1 MAKGN
6 ALIVVPAFNEAE
18 RITSVIQGIKKNL
31 PGADILVVNDGSTDN
46 TAAVASKEGVA
57 VINLPFNLGVG
68 AALQTGFKYA
78 VSHSYQVVIQM
89 DADGQHDAVYLPQ
102 FLQALEEAGA
112 DLVIGSRFLLP
123 GKFPGSW
130 TRLAGIKIFSFL
142 VLLATGKKLTDPTS
156 GYRAMRRNIV
166 AFFCQDFFPQDY
178 PDADLLIA
186 TCRAGYKVVEI
197 PVVMKKRLS
206 GQSLHAGL
214 RPLYYIYKMFLSIFV
229 TILRRGAGR

>member
-1 MAKGN
+1 MGKGN
-6 ALIVVPAFNEAE
+6 PLIIVPAFNEAE
-18 RITSVIQGIKKNL
+18 RITSVLQGIKKNL
-31 PGADILVVNDGSTDN
+31 AGADILVVNDGSTDN
-46 TAAVASKEGVA
+46 TAAVASKEGVM

-78 VSHSYQVVIQM
+78 VCHGYQVVIQM
-89 DADGQHDAVYLPQ
+89 DADGQHDPVYLLQ
-102 FLQALEEAGA
+102 FLQALEESGA

-130 TRLAGIKIFSFL
+130 IRLAGIKIFSFL

-156 GYRAMRRNIV
+156 GYRAMRRDILE
-166 AFFCQDFFPQDY
+166 FFCRDFFPQDY

-186 TCRAGYKVVEI
+186 ICRAGYKVLEI
-197 PVVMKKRLS
+197 PVVMKKRIS

-214 RPLYYIYKMFLSIFV
+214 RPLYYIFKMFLSVFV
-229 TILRRGAGR
+229 TMLRRH